1 MEQLYCQAA
10 KSAALN
16 QSVCALL
23 FRNADGDVVRATK
36 TIAAG
41 LAMKN
46 DFPVFMSVMDVAW
59 FRPDLID
66 PASPVPTG
74 IGAVAYLD
82 ILQRHLGLA
91 THEEAASK
99 MIELQASQGCQKQ
112 N

>member
-1 MEQLYCQAA
+1 M
-10 KSAALN
+10 
-16 QSVCALL
+16 
-23 FRNADGDVVRATK
+23 F
-36 TIAAG
+36 TIE
-41 LAMKN
+41 L
-46 DFPVFMSVMDVAW
+46 PPR
-59 FRPDLID
+59 FRPNLID